1 MELNPITK
9 DTLKAGDIFLCKIPD
24 LSFRQYMA
32 SLRDVV
38 ASYVSGRGFDMDAAT
53 PLIHWIIGFF
63 DQYHYFHAS
72 FWNGTKLV
80 ESRIAGGLRENDIGT
95 YANDIVDVYR
105 YQKDGHWVGSAQL
118 PVGPLLHKAQS
129 LVDLHWPYGFDSAY
143 LLGILCV
150 TRWERAKWVDNI
162 RDILIRHAPFPE
174 LEEPIGKLIE
184 QFRPQIDALIEHLI
198 VLALDAVRKYRERKG
213 YVCSQTVAVI
223 FNEAGDAQHAPGT
236 YEIEKPTYA
245 LRATPALALVAQ
257 PGSEADGVA
266 ACEDLIRSLGVELER
281 LPAVQARASL
291 AARGESYESWQAFLR
306 EDSFYTPR
314 DLAESGNTRLVGRLE
329 L

>member
-1 MELNPITK
+1 VELNPITK

-24 LSFRQYMA
+24 LSFWQYMA

-38 ASYVSGRGFDMDAAT
+38 AGYASGRGLDMDAAS
-53 PLIHWIIGFF
+53 PLIHWIIGYF
-63 DQYHYFHAS
+63 DRYHYFHAS
-72 FWNGTKLV
+72 FWNGKKLV

-105 YQKDGHWVGSAQL
+105 YQKDGHWVGSPQL
-118 PVGPLLHKAQS
+118 PVDPLLHKAQS
-129 LVDLHWPYGFDSAY
+129 LVDRHWPYGFDSAY
-143 LLGILCV
+143 LLAILCV
-150 TRWERAKWVDNI
+150 TRWERAKWVDGI
-162 RDILIRHAPFPE
+162 RDILIRHVPSPE
-174 LEEPIGKLIE
+174 LGEQIEKLIE
-184 QFRPQIDALIEHLI
+184 RFRPQIDALIEHLI
-198 VLALDAVRKYRERKG
+198 VLALDAVRKYRKREG

-223 FNEAGDAQHAPGT
+223 YNEATDARHAPGT

-245 LRATPALALVAQ
+245 LRGTPALALVAQ
-257 PGSEADGVA
+257 PRSEADGVA

-281 LPAVQARASL
+281 LPKGQARASL
-291 AARGESYESWQAFLR
+291 ASPGESYESWQAFLR

-314 DLAESGNTRLVGRLE
+314 DLSESGNTQLVGRLE